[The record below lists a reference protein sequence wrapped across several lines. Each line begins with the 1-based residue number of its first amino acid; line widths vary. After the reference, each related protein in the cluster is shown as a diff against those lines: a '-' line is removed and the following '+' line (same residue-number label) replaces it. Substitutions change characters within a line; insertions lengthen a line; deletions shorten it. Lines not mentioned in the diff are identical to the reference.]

1 MERVRFPN
9 ESPQYRRARD
19 ELLEAEIALRRQAE
33 QVAAQRR
40 RLPAG
45 GEVPEDY
52 AFEGEEGS
60 VRLSELFGRF
70 DTLVAYSFMYGP
82 KMAKACPSCTSIVDA
97 LDGEVPH
104 ILQRASLVV
113 IVKVP
118 LARMREHARSR
129 GWSRARLL
137 SSEKNTYNRD
147 YGAETPDG
155 AQMPMWNVFRRHGGK
170 VRHFWSSEML
180 YAKTDD
186 PSQGPR
192 HVDAIWPL
200 WNVLDVT
207 PEGRGKDWNPKL
219 EY

>member
-1 MERVRFPN
+1 MNYPN
-9 ESPQYRRARD
+9 ESPEYRRARD
-19 ELLEAEIALRRQAE
+19 ELLEAEKSLRRHVE
-33 QVAAQRR
+33 EVAAQRR

-45 GEVPEDY
+45 GEIPEDY
-52 AFEGEEGS
+52 AFESDEGS
-60 VRLSELFGRF
+60 VRLSQLFGRHH
-70 DTLVAYSFMYGP
+70 TLVAYSFMYGP

-97 LDGEVPH
+97 LDGEAPH
-104 ILQRASLVV
+104 ILQRASFVV

-129 GWSRARLL
+129 GWSHARLL
-137 SSEKNTYNRD
+137 SSAKSSYNRD

-155 AQMPMWNVFRRHGGK
+155 SQVPMLNVFRRDGGK
-170 VRHFWSSEML
+170 VRHFWGSEML

-186 PSQGPR
+186 PSQGSR

-207 PEGRGKDWNPKL
+207 PEGRGTDWEPKL
-219 EY
+219 AY

>member
-1 MERVRFPN
+1 MKVPN
-9 ESPQYRRARD
+9 ESPEYRRARD
-19 ELLEAEIALRRQAE
+19 ELLEAEKSLRRHAE

-52 AFEGEEGS
+52 AFESDEGA
-60 VRLSELFGRF
+60 VRLSQLFGHR

-82 KMAKACPSCTSIVDA
+82 KMAQACPSCTSIIDA

-104 ILQRASLVV
+104 ILQRASFVV

-129 GWSRARLL
+129 GWSHARLL
-137 SSEKNTYNRD
+137 SAEKNSYNRD
-147 YGAETPDG
+147 YGAETADG
-155 AQMPMWNVFRRHGGK
+155 SQVPMLNVFRKDGGK
-170 VRHFWSSEML
+170 VRHFWGSEML

-186 PSQGPR
+186 PSQGSR

-207 PEGRGKDWNPKL
+207 PEGRGTDWEPKL
-219 EY
+219 AY